1 MKMMNRILEK
11 TTLLSSFL
19 DEDKLKEYKEIL
31 SNLKVE
37 KLYHSKIH
45 GEYHSEKVSLFAFIL
60 ANEYHLDEV
69 DKQIII
75 DAALYHDIGRMND
88 LNECFHGL
96 ASANRIGFLIPLK
109 SKVRSDSFPNAK
121 GNLFTCHISLFSS
134 GISLS

>member
-1 MKMMNRILEK
+1 MKMMNRILEE
-11 TTLLSSFL
+11 TTLLNSFL

-69 DKQIII
+69 DKQIIM

-88 LNECFHGL
+88 LNESFHYYYWDNIKL
-96 ASANRIGFLIPLK
+96 DRDKVFSELDK
-109 SKVRSDSFPNAK
+109 SF
-121 GNLFTCHISLFSS
+121 ISSE
-134 GISLS
+134 